1 MVSHCPVDRL
11 SPGPTSNRGLGAG
24 LFSVVQ
30 GLRRSQSATIVL
42 CLGSFDPCIPQEM
55 STGLRGGHT
64 YMFSPEFVEDGSSL
78 SSITGGF
85 QTCRLCKW
93 RTEPSA
99 SPRLTYHSPPTPP
112 PSLSLGA
119 QQRCQME
126 LSPGLPGL
134 VSPSQALLETRA
146 MVASP

>member
-1 MVSHCPVDRL
+1 
-11 SPGPTSNRGLGAG
+11 
-24 LFSVVQ
+24 
-30 GLRRSQSATIVL
+30 
-42 CLGSFDPCIPQEM
+42 
-55 STGLRGGHT
+55 
-64 YMFSPEFVEDGSSL
+64 MFSPEFVEDGSSL
-78 SSITGGF
+78 SSITRGF